1 MDKRLG
7 GEGGLGLPRRGDSCL
22 QPGRGFL
29 FYVFIFKDF
38 IYSFLERG
46 EGREKERERN
56 ISVWLPLTWPPLGT
70 WPATQACA
78 DWELNLRPF
87 SSQPSTQSTE
97 PQQPGLVL
105 FLNLHLSICSLI
117 V

>member
-56 ISVWLPLTWPPLGT
+56 IDRFLLHVPQ
-70 WPATQACA
+70 PATRSATQVCA
-78 DWELNLRPF
+78 LIGNRT
-87 SSQPSTQSTE
+87 S
-97 PQQPGLVL
+97 
-105 FLNLHLSICSLI
+105 HLWVCK
-117 V
+117 